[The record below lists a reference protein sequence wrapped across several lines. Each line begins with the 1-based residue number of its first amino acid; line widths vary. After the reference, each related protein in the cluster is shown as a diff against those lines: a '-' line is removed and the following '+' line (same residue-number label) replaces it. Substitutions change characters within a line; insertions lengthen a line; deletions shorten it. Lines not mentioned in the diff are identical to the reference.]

1 MAGQPGTTAGTG
13 HLTSPHLTSPHLT
26 SPHLCRYRNHP
37 IFKCSAKLNVT
48 NNAEVTDLKDNWVVT
63 V

>member
-1 MAGQPGTTAGTG
+1 MVCILVREDGRSARY
-13 HLTSPHLTSPHLT
+13 H
-26 SPHLCRYRNHP
+26 CRYRNHP